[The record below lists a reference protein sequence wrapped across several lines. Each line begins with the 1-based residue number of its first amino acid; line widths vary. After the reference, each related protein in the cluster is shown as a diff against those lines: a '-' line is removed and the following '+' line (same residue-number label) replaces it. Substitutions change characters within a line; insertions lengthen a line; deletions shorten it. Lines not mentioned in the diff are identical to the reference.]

1 MAEKKAEKTSKAT
14 KLKKL
19 VVKTSLV
26 KAMEFEKVSAERCEE
41 CGKALTKVKW
51 ISPNYPAPKDDLF
64 GYFCTNAK
72 CSLFREC
79 QGTQGT
85 PPAEL
90 RLVYTKEQE
99 ATDSRL
105 IEAI

>member
-26 KAMEFEKVSAERCEE
+26 RAMGFEEESTEPCEE
-41 CGKALTKVKW
+41 CGKMLTKVKW
-51 ISPNYPAPKDDLF
+51 SSPSHPAPKDDLF
-64 GYFCTNAK
+64 GYFCVNSK

-90 RLVYTKEQE
+90 RFVYTKEQE